1 MRAKEKYKAI
11 YRNREKYSISE
22 MCRYFAVS
30 RSGYYSWLSKR
41 DLPDRD
47 EDIARM
53 ICQRRSMKYGKSLGC
68 RRMQKWLARE
78 MGVHHN
84 FKTVWR
90 IMQKYGLL
98 SECRRHRI
106 YRTQNSLH
114 TYGNLLARNFYSARP
129 DTKWV
134 TDITYIPTSQ
144 GTLFLSAILDLHDR
158 HIVSY
163 KMSTRNDCRLV
174 YDTVRAAMKKKVTAK
189 PQLHSDQGFQYTSHG
204 YLKLLQKYNITPS
217 MSRPATPHDNAVM
230 ECFFGIFKTEALRLY
245 PPQTLA
251 QARTLVHDYIHYYNT
266 ERMLL
271 K

>member
-1 MRAKEKYKAI
+1 
-11 YRNREKYSISE
+11 
-22 MCRYFAVS
+22 
-30 RSGYYSWLSKR
+30 
-41 DLPDRD
+41 
-47 EDIARM
+47 
-53 ICQRRSMKYGKSLGC
+53 
-68 RRMQKWLARE
+68 
-78 MGVHHN
+78 
-84 FKTVWR
+84 
-90 IMQKYGLL
+90 
-98 SECRRHRI
+98 
-106 YRTQNSLH
+106 
-114 TYGNLLARNFYSARP
+114 
-129 DTKWV
+129 
-134 TDITYIPTSQ
+134 
-144 GTLFLSAILDLHDR
+144 
-158 HIVSY
+158 
-163 KMSTRNDCRLV
+163 MSTRNDCRLV